1 MFIISSLI
9 DIILYGYFSYPNN
22 INLPISAPT
31 EYTHT
36 YYGACC
42 ISSTE
47 QHEGCEIHS
56 SFAEVSEATCRA
68 ACDNDNLCKGFSMRN
83 VNGGKFCRLAT
94 APTHCPYSWNI
105 LTGANGN
112 LDQYAYCEPQFS
124 GCQMKQDGNNIKNS
138 RLWGMKI
145 IHLKL
150 EYRAYQFYIN
160 DR

>member
-1 MFIISSLI
+1 MLIILAHI
-9 DIILYGYFSYPNN
+9 DIIIYGYFSYPSNVN
-22 INLPISAPT
+22 PPILAPT

-42 ISSTE
+42 VSSTE

-56 SFAEVSEATCRA
+56 SFARVSESSCRA

-94 APTHCPYSWNI
+94 ASTQCPYSWNV

-124 GCQMKQDGNNIKNS
+124 GCQMKQEGNNIK
-138 RLWGMKI
+138 K
-145 IHLKL
+145 
-150 EYRAYQFYIN
+150 Q
-160 DR
+160 